1 MHMMTNF
8 RVAAGLLLAIL
19 AIVFSAS
26 PAAAHTGFESS
37 SPADGEVIDEPV
49 TEITLTFAGEAAPA
63 GEGFIVLDPDGT
75 IRTPDEIT
83 TTDNLTFTLR
93 FNEPLA
99 GGDVGVRWMVAAPD
113 AHPIDGS
120 FRFTVTAA
128 APPGDEELAEDS
140 ELDEPAAV
148 PDESASSAEPTADEP
163 ESAEAPIGTNP
174 TATDQVDPGE
184 VDPAVEAEPVDL
196 ESFLDTG
203 DAKPAG
209 ADGTAAAARTL
220 SIVGAVLVIGGAAF
234 AAFGLRGDASDT
246 RAVLDWLRLGGVLV
260 TVGAI
265 IEAATTTVT
274 LAGDWSALTSMTSLS
289 NALWSSTGLA
299 IALRASGGLLAATKI
314 GVSTT
319 IASAAGDPVVAA
331 RQLATVGGGHS
342 TPPPSYQNTDEPF
355 VYPDDHVWDASRSMA
370 GLTGIALVAASFI
383 IDGHTASEG
392 PRLLHAV
399 ANLTHVTTAAI
410 WAGGVAML
418 VLTMQRRRSDNR
430 PIQALQ
436 LAMRFSVVATVALVA
451 AGIAGLALS
460 IVVLDSISEIWSTP
474 WGRLLMLKVA
484 LVAAA
489 AAGGAYNHR
498 VVVPALDRNPD
509 DQPTIDRFRA
519 VVTFEA
525 AALIAVV
532 IATAFLIG
540 ASST

>member
-1 MHMMTNF
+1 MTTNF
-8 RVAAGLLLAIL
+8 RGPAGLLVAIL

-37 SPADGEVIDEPV
+37 SPADGDMINEPI
-49 TEITLTFAGEAAPA
+49 TEITLTFSGEATPA

-83 TTDNLTFTLR
+83 TNDNLTWTLR

-99 GGDVGVRWMVAAPD
+99 GGDGGVRWMVAAPD

-120 FRFTVTAA
+120 FSFTVTAP
-128 APPGDEELAEDS
+128 APTGDEELAQDS

-148 PDESASSAEPTADEP
+148 PDESASSTEPTADETA
-163 ESAEAPIGTNP
+163 SAEASTDTNP
-174 TATDQVDPGE
+174 TANDQVAPGE
-184 VDPAVEAEPVDL
+184 VDAAVETEPVDL
-196 ESFLDTG
+196 ESFLDNG
-203 DAKPAG
+203 DAKPTG
-209 ADGTAAAARTL
+209 VDGIAATARVL
-220 SIVGAVLVIGGAAF
+220 SIVGTVLVIGGAAF

-246 RAVLDWLRLGGVLV
+246 RAVLDWLRRGGVLV
-260 TVGAI
+260 AVGAV

-274 LAGDWSALTSMTSLS
+274 LAGGWSALTSMTSLS
-289 NALWSSTGLA
+289 NALWSTTGLA
-299 IALRASGGLLAATKI
+299 IALRASGGMLTATRI

-319 IASAAGDPVVAA
+319 IAQAAGDPVVAA
-331 RQLATVGGGHS
+331 RQLAMVGGGRS
-342 TPPPSYQNTDEPF
+342 NPLPSHQNADEPF
-355 VYPDDHVWDASRSMA
+355 VYPDDHVWDASRSLV
-370 GLTGIALVAASFI
+370 GLVGIALVAASFMF
-383 IDGHTASEG
+383 DGHTASEG

-410 WAGGVAML
+410 WTGGVAML

-430 PIQALQ
+430 PTQALQ

-451 AGIAGLALS
+451 AGLAGLALS

-498 VVVPALDRNPD
+498 IVVPALDQNPD
-509 DQPTIDRFRA
+509 DQPTIDRFRS

-525 AALIAVV
+525 AALVAVV